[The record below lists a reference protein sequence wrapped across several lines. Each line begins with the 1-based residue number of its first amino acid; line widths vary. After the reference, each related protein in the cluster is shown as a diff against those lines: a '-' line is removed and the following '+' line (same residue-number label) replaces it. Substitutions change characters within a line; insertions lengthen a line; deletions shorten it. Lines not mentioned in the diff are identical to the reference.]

1 MIAVCG
7 SGSWGTALATVLA
20 RNSSDDIWMWG
31 REEAV
36 IAEISTQHTNNAYL
50 PEIALPH
57 NIKGTTDLKLALSKA
72 RDILIAIPSKAFP
85 EILSTLKPLLKPEQR
100 IVWATKGLE
109 PGRGRFLDQV
119 LIEQL
124 GPQQVFAILS
134 GPSFA
139 AEVARNLPTAVT
151 IASKD
156 QQFSQ
161 DLLAA
166 FHAENF
172 RVYLSTDIIGVQVG
186 GVIKNILAVA
196 AGVCDGLGFGANARA
211 ALITRGVAEML
222 RFGKVLGAQTETLL
236 GLAGIGDVILT
247 CTDDQS
253 RNRRF
258 GLAIAKGSDIKVAQ
272 EQIGQIVE
280 AAHNTAEV
288 CKIAAQH
295 KIEMPIA
302 EQVHKVLTG
311 EVTPRQAVSNLLTRK
326 PAYE

>member
-1 MIAVCG
+1 MIVVLG

-20 RNSSDDIWMWG
+20 RNSPNDIWMWG

-36 IAEISTQHTNNAYL
+36 IAEISTQHTNNTYL
-50 PEIALPH
+50 PGIVLPQ

-85 EILSTLKPLLKPEQR
+85 EVLSTLKPLLKPEQR

-161 DLLAA
+161 DLLDA

-196 AGVCDGLGFGANARA
+196 SGVCDGLGFGANARA

-311 EVTPRQAVSNLLTRK
+311 EVTPKQAVSNLLTRK